1 MSDDKKDKGATI
13 IPFPQNRIVEK
24 STAGPQKD
32 PKLMKKIQDD
42 QTKEFVETSVD
53 SISLN
58 LLKQFYDMAV
68 KTDKY
73 DFTKDLA
80 LLVDIMRGLLYRDF
94 GVKHPAQSLSD
105 KMVTLKVN
113 RDGTQSAKIDYT
125 GVTDTKVKNGKPL
138 SKDFKEELK
147 DLNETGIKFDPD
159 DDNGIT

>member
-1 MSDDKKDKGATI
+1 VSDDKI
-13 IPFPQNRIVEK
+13 IPFPKNRIVNQRSRELDEQRRKMGDKVAKEIEK
-24 STAGPQKD
+24 Q
-32 PKLMKKIQDD
+32 
-42 QTKEFVETSVD
+42 QTKQFVETSVD
-53 SISLN
+53 DMSMN
-58 LLKQFYDMAV
+58 LLRQFYDMSI
-68 KTDKY
+68 KTDKHT
-73 DFTKDLA
+73 FTKDLA
-80 LLVDIMRGLLYRDF
+80 LLVDVMRGLMYRDF

>member
-1 MSDDKKDKGATI
+1 MSDDKI
-13 IPFPQNRIVEK
+13 IPFPKNRIVNQRSRELDEQRRKMGDKVAKEIEK
-24 STAGPQKD
+24 Q
-32 PKLMKKIQDD
+32 
-42 QTKEFVETSVD
+42 QTKQFVETSVD
-53 SISLN
+53 DMSMN
-58 LLKQFYDMAV
+58 LLRQFYDMSI
-68 KTDKY
+68 KTDKHT
-73 DFTKDLA
+73 FTKDLA
-80 LLVDIMRGLLYRDF
+80 LLVDVMRGLMYRDF

-125 GVTDTKVKNGKPL
+125 GVTDTKIKNGKPL

>member
-1 MSDDKKDKGATI
+1 MSDDKI
-13 IPFPQNRIVEK
+13 IPFPKNRIVNQRSRELDEQRRKMGNKVAKEIEK
-24 STAGPQKD
+24 Q
-32 PKLMKKIQDD
+32 
-42 QTKEFVETSVD
+42 QTKQFVETSVD
-53 SISLN
+53 DMSMN
-58 LLKQFYDMAV
+58 LLRQFYDMSV
-68 KTDKY
+68 KTDKHS
-73 DFTKDLA
+73 FTKDLA
-80 LLVDIMRGLLYRDF
+80 LLVDMMRGLMYRDF

>member
-1 MSDDKKDKGATI
+1 MSDDKI
-13 IPFPQNRIVEK
+13 IPFPKNRIVNQRSRELDEQRRKMGNKVAKEIEK
-24 STAGPQKD
+24 Q
-32 PKLMKKIQDD
+32 
-42 QTKEFVETSVD
+42 QTKQFVETSVD
-53 SISLN
+53 DMSMN
-58 LLKQFYDMAV
+58 LLRQFYDMSV
-68 KTDKY
+68 KTDKHS
-73 DFTKDLA
+73 FTKDLA
-80 LLVDIMRGLLYRDF
+80 LLVDIMRGLMYRDF
-94 GVKHPAQSLSD
+94 GIKHPAQKLSD